1 MTRAAPNRYCRSCG
15 SRLAGDHTAAVCSPC
30 ESKRNIHHGPPDVP
44 DSFWSADLMR
54 DALATWHIGRVLTA
68 YRTHPFH
75 AEPVSQTTVAGW
87 VGRTQPVISRLEKG
101 PPVKDL
107 DKLTFWART
116 LRIPPHLLWFGQR
129 PAATPEPSTPDT
141 TAPSSDDPRDERLD
155 LTGLLSDLTAP
166 DLPLLDPTIGTPV
179 GVGAMRGLS
188 LRQSADGLLK
198 LFLQLDDEMGGDTL
212 YVPLAR
218 YVSRLAVNAQADPG
232 DGLPAFGQL
241 SQMTG
246 WLALDAN
253 RHAEARRYLTT
264 AVYVAH
270 QAHDPALAASSLAYM
285 SLQQTYRGDRT
296 SALALAETAFTTGV
310 GSLTPLVEATLGTRL
325 ARAHAG
331 LGNATEC
338 HRALERARTA
348 FARAGQDDEPAWV
361 SYVDEIEVEAQ
372 EGACY
377 LDLAMTSEA
386 AASLRRAVAL
396 LERHAPHR
404 IRDRVHYLARLAKC
418 HLAEHEI
425 EQACTTAG
433 QALDLSR
440 AIGSARVIE
449 RLGEFNQALAP
460 YDDNSDAHQF
470 RQRFAAAVAAA

>member
-1 MTRAAPNRYCRSCG
+1 MSRAAPTRYCQSCG
-15 SRLAGDHTAAVCSPC
+15 SRLASDQQSAVCSPC
-30 ESKRNIHHGPPDVP
+30 ESKQNIHQGPPEVP
-44 DSFWSADLMR
+44 DSFWSTDLMR
-54 DALATWHIGRVLTA
+54 DALGSWHIGRVLTA
-68 YRTHPFH
+68 YRTHPLH
-75 AEPVSQTTVAGW
+75 VKPISQTTVAGW
-87 VGRTQPVISRLEKG
+87 VGKDQPSISRLEKG
-101 PPVKDL
+101 PPVKDI

-116 LRIPPHLLWFGQR
+116 LGIPSHLLWFAQR
-129 PAATPEPSTPDT
+129 PAGEPAPATPTNI
-141 TAPSSDDPRDERLD
+141 APSSNGESSGHQPD
-155 LTGLLSDLTAP
+155 LTGLLAELTASN
-166 DLPLLDPTIGTPV
+166 LPLLDPAISSPV
-179 GVGAMRGLS
+179 GVGTIEGLS
-188 LRQSADGLLK
+188 LRQSADSLLK

-218 YVSRLAVNAQADPG
+218 YVARLAVNARTDPG

-241 SQMTG
+241 SQLTG

-285 SLQQTYRGDRT
+285 SLQQTYRGERA
-296 SALALAETAFTTGV
+296 SALALAETALTTGA
-310 GSLTPLVEATLGTRL
+310 GSLTPLVETNLGTRL

-338 HRALERARTA
+338 RRALERARAA
-348 FARAGQDDEPAWV
+348 FARAGHDDEPAWV

-372 EGACY
+372 QGACY
-377 LDLAMTSEA
+377 LDLTMTTEA
-386 AASLRRAVAL
+386 EASLRRAVAL
-396 LERHAPHR
+396 LEQQAPHR
-404 IRDRVHYLARLAKC
+404 TRDRVHYLARLAKC

-425 EQACTTAG
+425 EQACATAQ

-449 RLGEFNQALAP
+449 RLSEFNDALAP
-460 YDDNSDAHQF
+460 YDDRDAGQF
-470 RQRFAAAVAAA
+470 RQNFAAVIAAA

>member
-1 MTRAAPNRYCRSCG
+1 MSRAAITRYCQSCG
-15 SRLAGDHTAAVCSPC
+15 SHLASDHPGTFCSPC
-30 ESKRNIHHGPPDVP
+30 QAKQNIQHGPSEVP
-44 DSFWSADLMR
+44 ESFWSTDLMR
-54 DALATWHIGRVLTA
+54 DALASWHIGRVLTA

-75 AEPVSQTTVAGW
+75 PRPISQTMVAGW
-87 VGRTQPVISRLEKG
+87 VGKDQPSISRLENG

-107 DKLTFWART
+107 DTLTFWART
-116 LRIPPHLLWFGQR
+116 LGIPPRLLWFAQR
-129 PAATPEPSTPDT
+129 SAAGPSPARTTIDASPAGETGGHPGLPD
-141 TAPSSDDPRDERLD
+141 
-155 LTGLLSDLTAP
+155 LLAELTAS
-166 DLPLLDPTIGTPV
+166 DLPLVAPVTGDPV
-179 GVGAMRGLS
+179 GAGAIDGLS

-198 LFLQLDDEMGGDTL
+198 LFLHLDDEMGGDTL

-218 YVSRLAVNAQADPG
+218 YVSRLAVNARTNPG

-270 QAHDPALAASSLAYM
+270 QAHDAALAASSLAYM
-285 SLQQTYRGDRT
+285 SLQQGYRGEPA
-296 SALALAETAFTTGV
+296 SALALAETAVTTGA
-310 GSLTPLVEATLGTRL
+310 GALTPLVETTLGSRL

-331 LGNATEC
+331 LGNTTEC
-338 HRALERARTA
+338 LRAIERTRAS
-348 FARAGQDDEPAWV
+348 FARAGEDEEPAWAA
-361 SYVDEIEVEAQ
+361 YVDGIEIEAQ

-377 LDLAMTSEA
+377 LDLAMTTQA

-404 IRDRVHYLARLAKC
+404 TRDRVHYLTRLAKC
-418 HLAEHEI
+418 HLVDHEV
-425 EQACTTAG
+425 EQACAVAH

-449 RLGEFNQALAP
+449 RLGEFNNAIAP
-460 YDDNSDAHQF
+460 YENNSDAADF
-470 RQRFAAAVAAA
+470 RRAFAAAAAA